1 MRLYQMDVTQTDC
14 PHVKTSSKFPS
25 IYIIIMN
32 TQFRANY
39 QNMFTIFYSYD
50 PVELEKGIDYFT
62 TRERVQDFELISK
75 RDNIISTYYKYTTTS
90 LFKTI
95 REVGFRLH
103 PMIVHKGIER
113 WYFISE
119 EDREVTE
126 DSINDDNT
134 VVVSLSKMDTKDFL
148 ERYLTGLY
156 SLSFID
162 VLSDMEESD
171 RQILKNALVSGYFD
185 WPRKIGLTEL
195 GKNLRMPKSTLSYH
209 VRKIERKI
217 AEILGGDNNSTIL

>member
-126 DSINDDNT
+126 DSIN
-134 VVVSLSKMDTKDFL
+134 
-148 ERYLTGLY
+148 E
-156 SLSFID
+156 FI
-162 VLSDMEESD
+162 VNKIKCLVKNMHHIIVKLQMD
-171 RQILKNALVSGYFD
+171 RQTGD
-185 WPRKIGLTEL
+185 P
-195 GKNLRMPKSTLSYH
+195 
-209 VRKIERKI
+209 IEHFAR
-217 AEILGGDNNSTIL
+217 NV